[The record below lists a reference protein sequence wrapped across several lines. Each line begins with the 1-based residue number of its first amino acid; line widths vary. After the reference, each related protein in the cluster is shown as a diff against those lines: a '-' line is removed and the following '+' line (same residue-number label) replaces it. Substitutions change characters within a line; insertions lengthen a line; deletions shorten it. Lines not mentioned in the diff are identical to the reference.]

1 MALHDRS
8 SIAPEDALLARAGVH
23 NIPIVSRQSTQIGNK
38 QMSDML
44 TWPKCIMG
52 LLVWLLASEPG
63 PSRLSEVHWGPE
75 RECLVRNLFYLPGQI
90 PTPLNL

>member
-8 SIAPEDALLARAGVH
+8 SIAPEDALLAHAGVH
-23 NIPIVSRQSTQIGNK
+23 NVPIVSRQSTQIGNK

-52 LLVWLLASEPG
+52 LLVWLLF
-63 PSRLSEVHWGPE
+63 LSQALLG
-75 RECLVRNLFYLPGQI
+75 CLRFTGVQRGSV
-90 PTPLNL
+90 